1 MVKCAHWVL
10 EPIMKL
16 DVFAPE
22 EKVGDV
28 IGDLNRRRGVI
39 QGQEGSPGGIR
50 VKAEAPLSAMFGY
63 IGDLRTMTSG
73 RGQFSMEFSHYAPC
87 PKNVSDDVTAKAKE
101 EALRAAK

>member
-39 QGQEGSPGGIR
+39 QGREGTPGGIH
-50 VKAEAPLSAMFGY
+50 VKAEAPLSV
-63 IGDLRTMTSG
+63 IRLHRRPPHLDPDSPL
-73 RGQFSMEFSHYAPC
+73 P
-87 PKNVSDDVTAKAKE
+87 P
-101 EALRAAK
+101 RAAASSHSFVGKGSARH